1 MKLKNY
7 EDYTD
12 TCMYIYSDMF
22 MFIAIDEG
30 NAEELGKLY
39 MYMHVI
45 YIYVYDLCIYV
56 LLLIQVKLKNS
67 EDYTAA
73 DVYPAR

>member
-30 NAEELGKLY
+30 NAEEL
-39 MYMHVI
+39 
-45 YIYVYDLCIYV
+45 
-56 LLLIQVKLKNS
+56 
-67 EDYTAA
+67 
-73 DVYPAR
+73 